1 MKLLAHY
8 SDQEY
13 VWGILDGNND
23 ISTHFYKKHRKS
35 LVKYIKDRFEYMR
48 DDDIYV
54 IYGTSC
60 SALYDQIYK
69 ENLRVEEQHLVMNNK
84 GDWKKVTLYGYLVGI
99 AYRQAINFCRKN
111 SIPVKKKKSIDDS
124 SEVEEKERKFVS
136 TSYNDGFKDHSR
148 VNSFDDDIDDYEQR
162 EEWDIPDEPG
172 YDPEK
177 ERRWSCIHQAMS
189 AITKQCNDILT
200 LFYWDKLSM
209 DAIANEL
216 GYSNAASAK
225 VQKNKCMMK
234 LKSYITTLLADN

>member
-1 MKLLAHY
+1 MKVLIQY

-23 ISTHFYKKHRKS
+23 ISTHFYKKYRKS

-84 GDWKKVTLYGYLVGI
+84 GYWKRVTLYGYLVGI

-124 SEVEEKERKFVS
+124 SDEEKRERIFIP
-136 TSYNDGFKDHSR
+136 TSYNDGYKDHSYA
-148 VNSFDDDIDDYEQR
+148 NDFDNQDDCEQGP
-162 EEWDIPDEPG
+162 EWDVPDESEYNPK
-172 YDPEK
+172 E
-177 ERRWSCIHQAMS
+177 ERRRSAINQAMN
-189 AITKQCNDILT
+189 AITKQCNEILT
-200 LFYWDKLSM
+200 LFYWNQLSM
-209 DAIANEL
+209 NSIADEL
-216 GYSNAASAK
+216 GYANADSAK
-225 VQKNKCMMK
+225 AQKNKCMK
-234 LKSYITTLLADN
+234 KIKAYVTTLLA